1 MIFPARNLNNM
12 SVAKEFLGPWSGCS
26 WRRRLGRYGHLD
38 VSGFDWMVNVLVAG
52 SWFPIYAIFPGKP
65 GVVGNTMVF
74 HHGEPYGSMASC
86 GLKLPRRWWLGRRR
100 REKSCAAVLC
110 FLSRQEVLCTSP
122 SRPGDWGWEDT
133 PCTRLSTVRGD
144 FWGQPSNLAVG
155 TPMVCLI
162 LNRGT

>member
-26 WRRRLGRYGHLD
+26 WRRRWLGRCGHLD

-65 GVVGNTMVF
+65 GVVF
-74 HHGEPYGSMASC
+74 HHGVSWWTIWINGFMWVPRSCPKVMAGEEAPWKELC
-86 GLKLPRRWWLGRRR
+86 
-100 REKSCAAVLC
+100 CAC
-110 FLSRQEVLCTSP
+110 FLSRQEVHRPVAQSP
-122 SRPGDWGWEDT
+122 RWLGMGGHSLHKTQHWNLGW
-133 PCTRLSTVRGD
+133 LLG
-144 FWGQPSNLAVG
+144 PSNLAVG